1 MTPQIQNWD
10 TNYDVYVQNEKNMI
24 DWECN
29 MIEPLHW
36 TQIMIEDLPEVDDAI
51 IFSDV
56 ISASKSILIDNTIE
70 TNKTIAKP
78 PDFDECMI
86 ANNSCEN
93 VHIVLSNISFIYDPV
108 QLNNNLLECRTVG
121 VFATSIGSMTVVSTS
136 PYVLDVDTVTT
147 VNSDDES
154 DTDTDDNTT
163 ITEW

>member
-1 MTPQIQNWD
+1 MMYMYRMRQ
-10 TNYDVYVQNEKNMI
+10 NMI

-36 TQIMIEDLPEVDDAI
+36 TQIMIEDLPEVDNAMI
-51 IFSDV
+51 ASAV
-56 ISASKSILIDNTIE
+56 ISAYKSILIDNTIE
-70 TNKTIAKP
+70 TTKP
-78 PDFDECMI
+78 ISKPSDFDECMI
-86 ANNSCEN
+86 AKNSCDY
-93 VHIVLSNISFIYDPV
+93 VHVVLSSISSIYDPV
-108 QLNNNLLECRTVG
+108 QLHVKLLENCTVG